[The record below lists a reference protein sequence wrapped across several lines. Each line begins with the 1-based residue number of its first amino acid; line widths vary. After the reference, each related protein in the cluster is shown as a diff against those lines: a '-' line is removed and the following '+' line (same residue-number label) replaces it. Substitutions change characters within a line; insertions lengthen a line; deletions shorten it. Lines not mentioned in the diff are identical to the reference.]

1 LFLECASGHLRTED
15 LQFGVIHG
23 ESAKKNHCLP
33 KELEKPCSV
42 DEVQIRDYIHSTCQN
57 ARDCEIDI
65 KKVSSFITSQDQQ
78 CRDDKGTIFVQVPC
92 TFEQDELVTRRI
104 EGLVIACLGVF
115 ICLFFVVFLDYLRSI
130 FKNLYIEW
138 DVKTITAGDYSV
150 ELEITEKMWNN
161 FIKDIYNENLAATKL
176 A

>member
-1 LFLECASGHLRTED
+1 
-15 LQFGVIHG
+15 
-23 ESAKKNHCLP
+23 
-33 KELEKPCSV
+33 
-42 DEVQIRDYIHSTCQN
+42 
-57 ARDCEIDI
+57 
-65 KKVSSFITSQDQQ
+65 
-78 CRDDKGTIFVQVPC
+78 
-92 TFEQDELVTRRI
+92 
-104 EGLVIACLGVF
+104 
-115 ICLFFVVFLDYLRSI
+115 LRSI